1 MYDNP
6 PYQTSASVVLGFVN
20 HPLSMQY
27 AYLARDQ
34 LNTNTCNVCHTT
46 TSWSMIRA
54 CLRRITH
61 QPVRACPPWAAPLGA
76 AL

>member
-54 CLRRITH
+54 
-61 QPVRACPPWAAPLGA
+61 
-76 AL
+76 